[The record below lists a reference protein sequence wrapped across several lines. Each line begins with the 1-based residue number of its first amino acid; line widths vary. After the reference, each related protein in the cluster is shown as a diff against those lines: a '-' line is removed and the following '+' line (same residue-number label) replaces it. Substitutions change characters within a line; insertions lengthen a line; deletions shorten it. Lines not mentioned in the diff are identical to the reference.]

1 MTLAGLKVSAG
12 IRHNVSWQELEQI
25 LADRDEGENGT
36 QLAYDRGILE
46 VIVPLPEHEYFKEV
60 FADLIKD
67 LADELEI
74 DYESFGS
81 TTWKQSAQL
90 AVVEPDNCFYQNE
103 PRIRPKLPAIRT
115 AISAEG
121 VS

>member
-1 MTLAGLKVSAG
+1 M
-12 IRHNVSWQELEQI
+12 I
-25 LADRDEGENGT
+25 LS
-36 QLAYDRGILE
+36 
-46 VIVPLPEHEYFKEV
+46 EHEYFKEV

-90 AVVEPDNCFYQNE
+90 AVVEPDNCFYIQNE

-115 AISAEG
+115 AIAAECLSKLG
-121 VS
+121 